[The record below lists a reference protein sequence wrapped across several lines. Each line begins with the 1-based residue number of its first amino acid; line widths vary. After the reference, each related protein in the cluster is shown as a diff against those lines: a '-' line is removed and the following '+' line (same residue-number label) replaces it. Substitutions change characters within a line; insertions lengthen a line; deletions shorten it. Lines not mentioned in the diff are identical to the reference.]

1 MSSPKIEF
9 KWVNDELE
17 LWKITQKLILEYTA
31 SLGLD
36 LSFQNF
42 SEEIANLKEK
52 YGRSQGSVLLVF
64 VAGQPAGILAFHRF
78 QTNIGEL
85 KRLYLK
91 PEFRGHGLGK
101 QLLQQ
106 MLTRAQKMGYSF
118 VRLDTL
124 ATMSSAQ
131 KLYRQLGFYEI
142 SPYVYNPIPGTKYFE
157 IKLK

>member
-52 YGRSQGSVLLVF
+52 YGRSQGSVLLVLLLDNQQEF
-64 VAGQPAGILAFHRF
+64 WLFIVFKPILV
-78 QTNIGEL
+78 N
-85 KRLYLK
+85 
-91 PEFRGHGLGK
+91 
-101 QLLQQ
+101 
-106 MLTRAQKMGYSF
+106 
-118 VRLDTL
+118 
-124 ATMSSAQ
+124 
-131 KLYRQLGFYEI
+131 
-142 SPYVYNPIPGTKYFE
+142 
-157 IKLK
+157 

>member
-17 LWKITQKLILEYTA
+17 LWEITQKLILEYTA

-106 MLTRAQKMGYSF
+106 MLTRAQKMGYKFCSLRY
-118 VRLDTL
+118 VGYDELSPKII
-124 ATMSSAQ
+124 SSIGV
-131 KLYRQLGFYEI
+131 LR
-142 SPYVYNPIPGTKYFE
+142 N
-157 IKLK
+157 